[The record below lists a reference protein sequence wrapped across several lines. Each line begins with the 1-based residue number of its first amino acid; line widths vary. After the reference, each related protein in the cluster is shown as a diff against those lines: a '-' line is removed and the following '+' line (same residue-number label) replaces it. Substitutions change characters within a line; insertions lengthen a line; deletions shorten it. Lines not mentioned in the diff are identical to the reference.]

1 MAFNRPSEAGVY
13 AVVYIG
19 GTEIKMLLDTGAT
32 VTLLSERVQQSEIR
46 AFATAACL
54 SVLTIHFHLP
64 FMSPEFSV
72 FKAAKQQL
80 IDMIDYFCTNA

>member
-19 GTEIKMLLDTGAT
+19 GTEIKMMLDTGAT

-46 AFATAACL
+46 AFATAECL

-64 FMSPEFSV
+64 FMLQKHLTSNLERWEV
-72 FKAAKQQL
+72 
-80 IDMIDYFCTNA
+80 C